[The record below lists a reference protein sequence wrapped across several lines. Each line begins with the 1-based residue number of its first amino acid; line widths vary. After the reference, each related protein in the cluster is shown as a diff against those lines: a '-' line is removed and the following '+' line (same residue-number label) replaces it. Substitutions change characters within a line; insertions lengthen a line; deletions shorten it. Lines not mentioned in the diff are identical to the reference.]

1 MTFKKIIKL
10 NFGSYCQRTVP
21 GIMSTYL
28 MVNVYPML
36 WLLMRVEVLTMCVKY
51 FLKNMFE
58 FTKTSDGFTQILF
71 VYFLFFND
79 NWLLIRCLKDSKLMT
94 NVAMKAVPKSF
105 SSPLSTA
112 EAAFIQV
119 ALIWIHST
127 SHSRQRGSLAQR
139 GRMLLESAE
148 PRGALL
154 GDDWVSPTSG
164 NNKSY

>member
-1 MTFKKIIKL
+1 MTFTRIIKIHFWEL
-10 NFGSYCQRTVP
+10 LSENGA

-28 MVNVYPML
+28 MVKVCPML
-36 WLLMRVEVLTMCVKY
+36 WLLMRVQFLTRCVKY
-51 FLKNMFE
+51 FRKNMFE
-58 FTKTSDGFTQILF
+58 FTKTSDGFIQILF
-71 VYFLFFND
+71 VCFFND
-79 NWLLIRCLKDSKLMT
+79 NWLLIRCLKDSKLTT

-164 NNKSY
+164 NNKSC